1 MAIEIKLEDYLD
13 KLDKLEEFTLSFTFC
28 LKFQNRKKE
37 NWQTR
42 TMLNVALKLLPE
54 NKMSQRQ
61 AAEAF
66 NVSKMTN
73 VKARHTSNTLRLRKH

>member
-1 MAIEIKLEDYLD
+1 
-13 KLDKLEEFTLSFTFC
+13 
-28 LKFQNRKKE
+28 
-37 NWQTR
+37 
-42 TMLNVALKLLPE
+42 MLNVALKLLPE

-73 VKARHTSNTLRLRKH
+73 VKAGHTSNTLRLRKH